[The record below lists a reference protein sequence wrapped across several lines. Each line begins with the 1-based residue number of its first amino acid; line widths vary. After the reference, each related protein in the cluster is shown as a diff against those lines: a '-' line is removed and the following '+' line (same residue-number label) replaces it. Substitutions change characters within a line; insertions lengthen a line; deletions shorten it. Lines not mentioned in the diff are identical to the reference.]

1 MVTFYW
7 AVLKMHVKLYANFAV
22 YCFLYNVYVLIL
34 SLCCWWRSCLIVE
47 HWRRMGESWRVQG
60 MVQSFWGQII
70 KMHTSSSKAWWW
82 RWSNK
87 VRHTTTVLLHTVFH
101 GQGRWNYPAMLHSPA
116 WKIMNA
122 TEHLLVLS
130 ICGEELSA
138 TDIDTI
144 LQHSAGDLDT
154 QLISELQQ
162 LRHITTTDD
171 QRVCDVI
178 RNVSWHYAKGTSFIA
193 IVASSCHTREGT
205 LRSSLFYCN
214 AGTLLQSVL
223 SRTICAQL

>member
-1 MVTFYW
+1 
-7 AVLKMHVKLYANFAV
+7 
-22 YCFLYNVYVLIL
+22 
-34 SLCCWWRSCLIVE
+34 
-47 HWRRMGESWRVQG
+47 
-60 MVQSFWGQII
+60 
-70 KMHTSSSKAWWW
+70 
-82 RWSNK
+82 
-87 VRHTTTVLLHTVFH
+87 
-101 GQGRWNYPAMLHSPA
+101 MLHSPA

-178 RNVSWHYAKGTSFIA
+178 RNVS
-193 IVASSCHTREGT
+193 
-205 LRSSLFYCN
+205 
-214 AGTLLQSVL
+214 
-223 SRTICAQL
+223 